1 MLASPTVGSVVTD
14 VSGDDVAVSGHG
26 VVEVVDVVVDEAA
39 ADEVG
44 GVEVVDEVVVD
55 EVVGFGH
62 TVDVVVDGAVD
73 DGVGDEL
80 VVDGPPEAAAAPPG
94 VREWVAVC
102 ARP

>member
-26 VVEVVDVVVDEAA
+26 V
-39 ADEVG
+39 
-44 GVEVVDEVVVD
+44 VEVVDEVVVD